1 MRFNYLEPQTIQ
13 EAVSLLVKYQSMAK
27 VIAGGTDLLN
37 QIRLKMIKPEY
48 IVDIGYIP
56 GLDYIKYDSKGRLS
70 LGALATI
77 RSLELSVEIQ
87 RNHPVISQAASLI
100 GSMAIRNVGTVGGNL
115 CHASPS
121 AETAP
126 SLIGLEAKV
135 KVVGPDGERTI
146 PLEKFFT
153 GPGQT
158 VLQAGEFMIDI
169 QVPPM
174 PPDSRGIY
182 LKHTTRGTVNPA
194 IVGVA
199 AIVAMDGERCK
210 EIKLVLGAVAPTPIR
225 VKKAEEIL
233 NGKKIDGS
241 LIEKAAQAASDE
253 SSPITDVRASADYRK
268 EMVKVFTRYALKNG
282 INPLSES
289 YCTVK
294 NDKVGTS

>member
-37 QIRLKMIKPEY
+37 QVRLKMIKPEY

-70 LGALATI
+70 LGALTTV
-77 RSLELSVEIQ
+77 RSLEMSAEIQ
-87 RNHPVISQAASLI
+87 QNHPMISQAASLI
-100 GSMAIRNVGTVGGNL
+100 GSMAIRNVGTIGGNL

-135 KVVGPDGERTI
+135 KVVGPNGERTVA
-146 PLEKFFT
+146 LEKFFT

-158 VLQAGEFMIDI
+158 VLQTGELMVEI

-174 PPDSRGIY
+174 PAGSRGIY
-182 LKHTTRGTVNPA
+182 LKHSTRGTVNPA

-199 AIVAMDGERCK
+199 AIVQMEGERCK
-210 EIKLVLGAVAPTPIR
+210 EIKLVLGAVASTPIR
-225 VKKAEEIL
+225 AKRAEEIL
-233 NGKKIDGS
+233 RGKEIDDA

-253 SSPITDVRASADYRK
+253 SRPISDVRASADYRK
-268 EMVKVFTRYALKNG
+268 EMVKVFTRYALRNG
-282 INPLSES
+282 I
-289 YCTVK
+289 TH
-294 NDKVGTS
+294 

>member
-1 MRFNYLEPQTIQ
+1 MRFNYLEPRTIK
-13 EAVSLLVKYQSMAK
+13 EAVSLLVRYQGMAK

-48 IVDIGYIP
+48 MVDIGYIP
-56 GLDYIKYDSKGRLS
+56 GLDYIKYDSKGWLS

-77 RSLELSVEIQ
+77 RSLEMSAEIQ
-87 RNHPVISQAASLI
+87 QHHPVISQAASLI
-100 GSMAIRNVGTVGGNL
+100 GSMAIRNVGTIGGNL

-135 KVVGPDGERTI
+135 KVVGPNGKRTVA
-146 PLEKFFT
+146 LEKFFT

-158 VLQAGEFMIDI
+158 VLQTGELMIEI

-174 PPDSRGIY
+174 PPDTKGIY

-199 AIVAMDGERCK
+199 AIVAMDGKRCE

-225 VKKAEEIL
+225 AKKAEEIL
-233 NGKKIDGS
+233 RGKEIDDT
-241 LIEKAAQAASDE
+241 LIEKATQAASDE

-268 EMVKVFTRYALKNG
+268 EMVKVLTRYALRNG
-282 INPLSES
+282 INH
-289 YCTVK
+289 
-294 NDKVGTS
+294 

>member
-1 MRFNYLEPQTIQ
+1 MRFNYLEPRTIK
-13 EAVSLLVKYQSMAK
+13 EAVLLLIQYQGKAK

-56 GLDYIKYDSKGRLS
+56 GLDYVKYSAEGGLS
-70 LGALATI
+70 IGALATI
-77 RSLELSVEIQ
+77 RSLEMSAEIQ
-87 RNHPVISQAASLI
+87 KHHPVISQAASLI
-100 GSMAIRNVGTVGGNL
+100 GSMAIRNVGTIGGNL

-126 SLIGLEAKV
+126 SLIGLGASV
-135 KVVGPDGERTI
+135 KLMGPDGERTVA
-146 PLEKFFT
+146 LEKFFT

-158 VLQAGEFMIDI
+158 VLQTGELMVEI

-174 PPDSRGIY
+174 PPHTKGIY
-182 LKHTTRGTVNPA
+182 LKHSTRGTVNPA
-194 IVGVA
+194 VVGVA
-199 AIVAMDGERCK
+199 AIVATDGKRCK

-225 VKKAEEIL
+225 AKKAEAILRGEEIA
-233 NGKKIDGS
+233 DT

-268 EMVKVFTRYALKNG
+268 EMVKVFTRYALRNR
-282 INPLSES
+282 I
-289 YCTVK
+289 TQ
-294 NDKVGTS
+294 

>member
-1 MRFNYLEPQTIQ
+1 MRFNYLEPQTIK
-13 EAVSLLVKYQSMAK
+13 EAVSLLIRYQGMAK

-37 QIRLKMIKPEY
+37 QIRLKEIKPEY
-48 IVDIGYIP
+48 LVDIGYIP
-56 GLDYIKYDSKGRLS
+56 GLDYIQYDSEGQLS
-70 LGALATI
+70 VGALTTI
-77 RSLELSVEIQ
+77 RSLEMSAEIQ

-100 GSMAIRNVGTVGGNL
+100 GSMAIRNVGTIGGNL

-126 SLIGLEAKV
+126 SLIGLEARA

-146 PLEKFFT
+146 PLEKFFS

-158 VLQAGEFMIDI
+158 VLQTGELMIEI

-174 PPDSRGIY
+174 PPHSRGVY
-182 LKHTTRGTVNPA
+182 LKHSTRGSVNPA

-199 AIVAMDGERCK
+199 AIVAMEGNRCE

-225 VKKAEEIL
+225 AKKAEEIL
-233 NGKKIDGS
+233 KGKKIDGP

-268 EMVKVFTRYALKNG
+268 EMVKVFTRYALRNG
-282 INPLSES
+282 ITN
-289 YCTVK
+289 
-294 NDKVGTS
+294 

>member
-1 MRFNYLEPQTIQ
+1 MRFNYLEPRTIK
-13 EAVSLLVKYQSMAK
+13 EAVSLLIRYQGMAK

-48 IVDIGYIP
+48 VVDIGYIP
-56 GLDYIKYDSKGRLS
+56 GLDYIKYDSEGQLS
-70 LGALATI
+70 IGALATI
-77 RSLELSVEIQ
+77 RSLEMSAEIQ
-87 RNHPVISQAASLI
+87 RHHPVISQAASLI
-100 GSMAIRNVGTVGGNL
+100 GSMAIRNVGTIGGNL

-126 SLIGLEAKV
+126 SLIGLGARV
-135 KVVGPDGERTI
+135 KVVGPDGERTVE
-146 PLEKFFT
+146 LEKFFT

-158 VLQAGEFMIDI
+158 VLQTGELMVEI

-174 PPDSRGIY
+174 PSDTKGVY
-182 LKHTTRGTVNPA
+182 LKHSTRGTVNPA

-225 VKKAEEIL
+225 AKKAEEIL
-233 NGKKIDGS
+233 RGEEIDDT

-253 SSPITDVRASADYRK
+253 SRPITDVRASADYRK
-268 EMVKVFTRYALKNG
+268 EMVKVFTRYALRNG
-282 INPLSES
+282 I
-289 YCTVK
+289 TH
-294 NDKVGTS
+294 

>member
-1 MRFNYLEPQTIQ
+1 MRFNYLEPKTIQ
-13 EAVSLLVKYQSMAK
+13 EAVSLLVKYQSRAK

-48 IVDIGYIP
+48 LVDIGYIP
-56 GLDYIKYDSKGRLS
+56 GLDYIKYDSEGRLS
-70 LGALATI
+70 IGTLATI
-77 RSLELSVEIQ
+77 RSLEMSADLQ

-100 GSMAIRNVGTVGGNL
+100 GSMAIRNVGTIGGNL

-135 KVVGPDGERTI
+135 KLVGPDGERRI

-158 VLQAGEFMIDI
+158 VLQTGELMVEI
-169 QVPPM
+169 QVQPM
-174 PPDSRGIY
+174 PPNTKGVY
-182 LKHTTRGTVNPA
+182 LKYSTRGTVNPA
-194 IVGVA
+194 VVGVA
-199 AIVAMDGERCK
+199 AMVAMDGERCK

-225 VKKAEEIL
+225 AKKAEEIL
-233 NGKKIDGS
+233 RGKKIGDA

-268 EMVKVFTRYALKNG
+268 EMVKVFTRYALRDG
-282 INPLSES
+282 M
-289 YCTVK
+289 TH
-294 NDKVGTS
+294 

>member
-1 MRFNYLEPQTIQ
+1 MRFNYLESRTIQ
-13 EAVSLLVKYQSMAK
+13 EAVSLLVKYQGMVK

-48 IVDIGYIP
+48 LVDIGYIP
-56 GLDYIKYDSKGRLS
+56 GLDYIKYDSEGRLS
-70 LGALATI
+70 IGTLATI
-77 RSLELSVEIQ
+77 RSLEMSAELQ

-100 GSMAIRNVGTVGGNL
+100 GSMAIRNVGTIGGNL

-135 KVVGPDGERTI
+135 KLVGPDGERSI

-158 VLQAGEFMIDI
+158 VLQTGELMVEI
-169 QVPPM
+169 QVQPM
-174 PPDSRGIY
+174 PPNTKGVY
-182 LKHTTRGTVNPA
+182 LKYSTRGTVNPA
-194 IVGVA
+194 VVGVA
-199 AIVAMDGERCK
+199 AMVAMDGERCR

-225 VKKAEEIL
+225 AKKAEEIL
-233 NGKKIDGS
+233 RGKKIGDA

-268 EMVKVFTRYALKNG
+268 EMVKVFTRYALRDG
-282 INPLSES
+282 M
-289 YCTVK
+289 TH
-294 NDKVGTS
+294 